1 MTKGCGKVVSAIEAE
16 LQGIIDD
23 YSVFQS
29 KQRMKYGEDEYE
41 IEQNQLNV
49 RSIAAVERAAGQ
61 KSIYY
66 RQVVGEPTMHPN
78 TTYNLLGR
86 IGIVQALL
94 NNIQRGYLRS
104 FEDIIHGELFGDYL
118 EMSSHLLE
126 SG

>member
-23 YSVFQS
+23 YKAFQP
-29 KQRMKYGEDEYE
+29 KQRKKYGDDEYE

-49 RSIAAVERAAGQ
+49 RSIAAVERGAWQ

-66 RQVVGEPTMHPN
+66 RKVVGEPAMNPN